1 MIPIGLVLVLVA
13 AALGA
18 DIVLENVGKTDVVV
32 IGQTLSFDI
41 WALFALG
48 AAVGVT
54 ALAGVQ
60 LIARGLVRGSRRRTE
75 RRGLVRAIV
84 AEKSRSSAA
93 PVSDTSPVPEAVP
106 ARPVEAPGV
115 NEPAH
120 ARPAESTRRRVIRR
134 ATGLRR
140 RDRSKD
146 VTPTA

>member
-18 DIVLENVGKTDVVV
+18 DIVLENTGKTDIVV
-32 IGQTLSFDI
+32 IGQTLSFDL

-48 AAVGVT
+48 AAAGVT

-60 LIARGLVRGSRRRTE
+60 LIAQGLVRSGRRRTE
-75 RRGLVRAIV
+75 RRGLLRAV
-84 AEKSRSSAA
+84 AAEKSWSSAA

-106 ARPVEAPGV
+106 TRPVEAPGV

-120 ARPAESTRRRVIRR
+120 ARPAESTRRRAIRR
-134 ATGLRR
+134 AAGLGR

-146 VTPTA
+146 VTPIA